1 MKTKFLPKLLLLSL
15 FCVSLN
21 SCTAD
26 EILNYTQGAS
36 TTTGDTSS
44 TTTDATATTDGTT
57 TTDSTTIADPR
68 EQPVVTRPK

>member
-21 SCTAD
+21 SCTAE

-36 TTTGDTSS
+36 TTTSDSS
-44 TTTDATATTDGTT
+44 TTTTNANATTDGTT
-57 TTDSTTIADPR
+57 TADSDTEVI
-68 EQPVVTRPK
+68 VPKPK